1 MKCVSGICWLIAV
14 ILFGAEFDNTYDR
27 YNFDDPSLHY
37 SFGFAIITFLLQL
50 AAGIVLLLTNKGGGA
65 VQSK

>member
-1 MKCVSGICWLIAV
+1 M
-14 ILFGAEFDNTYDR
+14 ILFGAEFDNTYDK